1 MRFLHA
7 TLGHKTAILF
17 GVDIEIKKGEWVF
30 IDGPSGSGKTT
41 FLQTIFGISKP
52 FSGSFI
58 DHRGRDVY
66 RLSAKDLRSYRR
78 TCGMIFQDHKLIP
91 TKTVLENIAYAMEIC
106 GYSKSSIRERTHQVL
121 SAVSMLDKS
130 DSYPEHLSGGEAQRV
145 AIARALI
152 HEPDVILA
160 DEPTAS
166 LDAESTKGIIELL
179 KKIHSFGV
187 TVVFSTHYQALM
199 SLSSQYRKID
209 ISEWS
214 H

>member
-7 TLGHKTAILF
+7 TLGHKAAILF
-17 GVDIEIKKGEWVF
+17 GVDVEIKKGEWVF

-41 FLQTIFGISKP
+41 FLQTIFGLSKP
-52 FSGSFI
+52 LAWSFI
-58 DHRGRDVY
+58 DNKGRDIY

-91 TKTVLENIAYAMEIC
+91 TKTVAENIAYAMEIC
-106 GYSKSSIRERTHQVL
+106 GYSMASIHERTHQVL
-121 SAVSMLDKS
+121 SAVSMLHKS
-130 DSYPEHLSGGEAQRV
+130 HDYPEHLSGGEAQRV

-166 LDAESTKGIIELL
+166 LDAENTTSIIELL
-179 KKIHSFGV
+179 TKIQTYWV
-187 TVVFSTHYQALM
+187 TIVFATHDRTLFAAHPE
-199 SLSSQYRKID
+199 YRVID
-209 ISEWS
+209 LAQFS
-214 H
+214 